1 VVSSHGAAFSTA
13 LTRISMGF
21 LPVRKLI
28 ISNVSLTML
37 VALAFLPLFLPERI
51 RLLIK
56 RSTMLTLA
64 LRKRWCSWRPM
75 LCGATIGVKLR

>member
-1 VVSSHGAAFSTA
+1 
-13 LTRISMGF
+13 MGF

-37 VALAFLPLFLPERI
+37 VALAFLPLFLPERM

-56 RSTMLTLA
+56 RSTMLTFA
-64 LRKRWCSWRPM
+64 LRKRWCSCRPM
-75 LCGATIGVKLR
+75 L

>member
-1 VVSSHGAAFSTA
+1 
-13 LTRISMGF
+13 
-21 LPVRKLI
+21 
-28 ISNVSLTML
+28 
-37 VALAFLPLFLPERI
+37 LPERI

-64 LRKRWCSWRPM
+64 LRNLWCSWRPI

>member
-1 VVSSHGAAFSTA
+1 MVSSHGEAFSTA

-56 RSTMLTLA
+56 RSTMLTFA
-64 LRKRWCSWRPM
+64 LRNLWCSWRPI